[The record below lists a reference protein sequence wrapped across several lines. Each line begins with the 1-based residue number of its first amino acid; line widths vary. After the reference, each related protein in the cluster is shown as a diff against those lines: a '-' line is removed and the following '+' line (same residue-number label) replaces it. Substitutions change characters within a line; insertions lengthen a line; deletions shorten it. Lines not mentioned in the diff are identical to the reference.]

1 MTKKEKIAVMVRVLG
16 NNSSWTIQLKR
27 FSESDECIF
36 NTVYSLMAQSTLV
49 DLENQLCA
57 IQEKIKI
64 LKESLE

>member
-1 MTKKEKIAVMVRVLG
+1 MTKKEKIAAMVRVLD

-36 NTVYSLMAQSTLV
+36 NAVYSLMAQSTLV